1 MSMRV
6 YIYIQIINQRER
18 ERGIVFVGT
27 MGRVENG
34 SDGDLFFM
42 NNIIEKRKERDGWSS
57 CL

>member
-1 MSMRV
+1 M
-6 YIYIQIINQRER
+6 
-18 ERGIVFVGT
+18 FVGT